1 MAIVLAGLA
10 VGNYECYIHENEIT
24 SQLVPA
30 KITYDNSKLS
40 EAQMAAGNV
49 VDQIAQE
56 GMTLMKNDG
65 TLPLEID
72 EDDEDDEDSHLDDLV
87 QEPQGRA
94 NRFHH
99 CISTG

>member
-1 MAIVLAGLA
+1 MEKSLLKKVIILPCMAIVLAGLA

-65 TLPLEID
+65 TLP
-72 EDDEDDEDSHLDDLV
+72 
-87 QEPQGRA
+87 
-94 NRFHH
+94 
-99 CISTG
+99 